1 MDCWFANYPTY
12 PFSAQVGTYHYG
24 PGHPMKPHRLSV
36 THSLV
41 LNYDLHKQM
50 TLFRPPTATSQDIT
64 KFHDEDYIQFLTKV
78 G

>member
-1 MDCWFANYPTY
+1 
-12 PFSAQVGTYHYG
+12 
-24 PGHPMKPHRLSV
+24 MKPHRLSV